1 MKTRST
7 TRACRSW
14 RDRLLE
20 AIDAEQAGK
29 RDAAAQ
35 SALAAHVE
43 NCPGCASELAA
54 LRRTLARL
62 AEHQP
67 AAPPAEYWTALR
79 ANVIRGLAV
88 DAAPRRSPL
97 LPRLAWGSLAAAAL
111 LLVALAWWSGRQPE
125 PAGGPSPRLAERSA
139 GLRGLGEQLATSEGD
154 FEVLLAEGQSLVPD
168 EDPEQLLEE
177 LTAAELV
184 ELAARLDGLSG

>member
-7 TRACRSW
+7 TRACRPW
-14 RDRLLE
+14 RDRLLD
-20 AIDAEQAGK
+20 ALDAEQAG
-29 RDAAAQ
+29 RSEATAAA
-35 SALAAHVE
+35 ALTAHLE
-43 NCPGCASELAA
+43 TCPGCASELAA

-67 AAPPAEYWTALR
+67 AAPPAAYWTTLR

-88 DAAPRRSPL
+88 ETPPRRSPL
-97 LPRLAWGSLAAAAL
+97 RARLAWGSLAAAAL
-111 LLVALAWWSGRQPE
+111 LLVALAWWQGRQPE
-125 PAGGPSPRLAERSA
+125 PAGNPRPRLAEQPV
-139 GLRGLGEQLATSEGD
+139 GLRALGEQLAASD
-154 FEVLLAEGQSLVPD
+154 ADLEVLLAEGQSLVPE

-184 ELAARLDGLSG
+184 ELAARLDGLSS

>member
-7 TRACRSW
+7 TKACRSW
-14 RDRLLE
+14 RNRLLD
-20 AIDAEQAGK
+20 ALDAEQAGK
-29 RDAAAQ
+29 RNAAAQ

-67 AAPPAEYWTALR
+67 AAPPAAYWTALR

-88 DAAPRRSPL
+88 EAPPRRSPL

-111 LLVALAWWSGRQPE
+111 LLVALAWWQGRQPE
-125 PAGGPSPRLAERSA
+125 PAGNRQPRLAEQPV
-139 GLRGLGEQLATSEGD
+139 GLRAFGEQLAASGVDLEA
-154 FEVLLAEGQSLVPD
+154 LLAEGQSLVPD

-184 ELAARLDGLSG
+184 ELAARLDGLSS